1 LSSQIT
7 AATQSLETTRSRARR
22 TQALWTLYTTVTYLL
37 YTLIIA
43 LVLGPQK
50 WTIPHYAVLAG
61 APLVIYTVR
70 RAIQTGFDW
79 RISQQQAY
87 IEALQK
93 QRDAKIA
100 DLKKATRY
108 DSTQELLQKY
118 GGAGKPASSKS
129 NQQPHPQTQ
138 QGTKRKIAPTHEP
151 QRTGLP
157 PPPTANIPGRTIG
170 SAPSTPLRQSVD
182 TTSPISAKARSPLL
196 ASALIDSPATATP
209 DEPGFAP
216 NAFPNPPQ
224 QARPAY
230 EQPSKWYD
238 RILDVLLGEDETLAK
253 NRMVLICAKCRLVNG
268 QAPPGVKS
276 LEEVGRWRC
285 GGCGAWNGVESEAA
299 NLMQEM
305 RQKAQNEQVEGG
317 ESIGKDHKEEATPP
331 QVDGGAEL
339 DVQEADDMH
348 EPAKELP
355 NSEDDAEDEDVQSE
369 DGKYDGDEDIKS
381 NVKRA
386 TRSGKKRSANKRK

>member
-22 TQALWTLYTTVTYLL
+22 IKALWTLYTTVTYLL

-50 WTIPHYAVLAG
+50 WAIPHYAGLAG
-61 APLVIYTVR
+61 APLVIYGVR
-70 RAIQTGFDW
+70 RAMQVFFDW
-79 RISQQQAY
+79 RISQQQTY

-118 GGAGKPASSKS
+118 GGAGKPAPSKS
-129 NQQPHPQTQ
+129 HQQQTQ
-138 QGTKRKIAPTHEP
+138 QGTKRKITPTGEP

-170 SAPSTPLRQSVD
+170 PAPSTPLRQNVD
-182 TTSPISAKARSPLL
+182 TMSPISTNARSPLL
-196 ASALIDSPATATP
+196 ASALIDSPAIATP

-253 NRMVLICAKCRLVNG
+253 NRIVLICTNCRLVNG

-276 LEEVGRWRC
+276 LKEVGRWKC
-285 GGCGAWNGVESEAA
+285 GGCGAWNGVESEVT

-305 RQKAQNEQVEGG
+305 RQKVQNEQVEGG
-317 ESIGKDHKEEATPP
+317 EGIDKGRKEEATPP
-331 QVDGGAEL
+331 QVDGGTQL
-339 DVQEADDMH
+339 NIHEADDVQK
-348 EPAKELP
+348 PAREIP
-355 NSEDDAEDEDVQSE
+355 NSEDDTEDEDVRSE
-369 DGKYDGDEDIKS
+369 DGKDDGNEDIKS
-381 NVKRA
+381 DERRS

>member
-1 LSSQIT
+1 M
-7 AATQSLETTRSRARR
+7 
-22 TQALWTLYTTVTYLL
+22 TYLL

-50 WTIPHYAVLAG
+50 WAIPHYAGLAG
-61 APLVIYTVR
+61 APLVIYAVR
-70 RAIQTGFDW
+70 RVIQVGFDW

-118 GGAGKPASSKS
+118 GGAGKPAPSKS
-129 NQQPHPQTQ
+129 NQQPHPQAQ
-138 QGTKRKIAPTHEP
+138 QGTKRKITQTHEP

-157 PPPTANIPGRTIG
+157 PPPTANIPGRTAG
-170 SAPSTPLRQSVD
+170 PAPSTPLRQNVD
-182 TTSPISAKARSPLL
+182 TTSPISTKARSPLL

-224 QARPAY
+224 QAKPAY

-253 NRMVLICAKCRLVNG
+253 NRIVLICANCRLVNG

-276 LEEVGRWRC
+276 LEEVGRWKC

-305 RQKAQNEQVEGG
+305 RQKAQNEQAEGG
-317 ESIGKDHKEEATPP
+317 ESISKGPKEEATPP
-331 QVDGGAEL
+331 QVDGGTEL
-339 DVQEADDMH
+339 DIQEADDVH
-348 EPAKELP
+348 KPARELP
-355 NSEDDAEDEDVQSE
+355 DSEDDAEDEDVRSE

-381 NVKRA
+381 DERRV

>member
-22 TQALWTLYTTVTYLL
+22 IKALWTLYTTVTYLL
-37 YTLIIA
+37 YTLIIT

-50 WTIPHYAVLAG
+50 WGIPHYAGLAG
-61 APLVIYTVR
+61 APLVIYGVR
-70 RAIQTGFDW
+70 NAIQLFWDW
-79 RISQQQAY
+79 RMSQQQAY

-93 QRDAKIA
+93 QRDAKIT

-118 GGAGKPASSKS
+118 GGAGKPAPSKS
-129 NQQPHPQTQ
+129 HQQSHQQTQ
-138 QGTKRKIAPTHEP
+138 QGTKRKITPTIEP

-157 PPPTANIPGRTIG
+157 PPPTANILGRTIG
-170 SAPSTPLRQSVD
+170 SAPSTPLRQNID
-182 TTSPISAKARSPLL
+182 TMSPISAKARSPLL

-253 NRMVLICAKCRLVNG
+253 NRIVLICTNCRLVNG

-276 LEEVGRWRC
+276 LKEVGRWKC
-285 GGCGAWNGVESEAA
+285 GGCGAWNGVESETT

-305 RQKAQNEQVEGG
+305 RQEVQNEQAEGG
-317 ESIGKDHKEEATPP
+317 ESIGKGHKEEA
-331 QVDGGAEL
+331 QVDGGTEL
-339 DVQEADDMH
+339 NIHEADDVQK
-348 EPAKELP
+348 PAREIP
-355 NSEDDAEDEDVQSE
+355 DSEDDAGDEDVRSE
-369 DGKYDGDEDIKS
+369 DEKDDGNEDIKS
-381 NVKRA
+381 DEKRA